1 MTVSNILAVRDSA
14 ESEQQPEG
22 EVLLGIRKDCGREAQ
37 RVKAMSEGSKS
48 MLWHQP
54 GRTDQHTPSDEDQGD
69 SDHDED
75 HEDCSLT
82 TGLPSLSSL
91 FPAGTWPRFLRI
103 YPSHLF
109 SF

>member
-1 MTVSNILAVRDSA
+1 MTVSSILAVKDRA

-22 EVLLGIRKDCGREAQ
+22 EVLLGTRKDCGREAQ

-48 MLWHQP
+48 MPWHQP
-54 GRTDQHTPSDEDQGD
+54 GSTDQHTPSAEDQGD
-69 SDHDED
+69 SDHAS
-75 HEDCSLT
+75 HEDCSLAE
-82 TGLPSLSSL
+82 GLPSLSSL

>member
-69 SDHDED
+69 SDHAS